1 MKKSGIRKLIE
12 NQAKLNLIQC
22 LELVGSKYAIIKS
35 GNLYLSPSMMR
46 LVKSSTPAETRKI
59 LENLNVYDAKD
70 EASILL
76 VARELVILTTDER
89 NYTPKKIV
97 SKSN

>member
-1 MKKSGIRKLIE
+1 
-12 NQAKLNLIQC
+12 
-22 LELVGSKYAIIKS
+22 
-35 GNLYLSPSMMR
+35 MMR